1 MRSSSTSKMPGLAM
15 FAQLLNSPWNSGSA
29 STPTSPV
36 TSRGVALRFSRAL
49 RRPGVTPPRAAYVK
63 QQAPPRC
70 SSSPLAKGTDAVSRP
85 VSRAVRIRA
94 IWLTALVVSLAF
106 LTADSAFAQ
115 TSPSAMLDQ
124 YRSVRGTW
132 LTVAASY
139 ANRLFGLLA
148 LIEFAWTGAILVLE
162 RTDLQGWTAA
172 LIRKMMFIG
181 AFFALLNFGADWI
194 PRIIESF
201 QIVGQ
206 SASGLPS
213 LAPTD
218 ILVRGLSVAGN
229 LLSGAANS
237 GWMGTFGTALA
248 LVFAALLA
256 FLAFLGLTIQ
266 LVVTLVESYL
276 VIGAGFIF
284 LGFGGSRW
292 TVPYVERYIAYAV
305 STGVKVMVLYL
316 LLGAG
321 MTLTNTWE
329 AAATAVP
336 TSASPAVDALDISAS
351 AVILLMI
358 CWNAPKLAAGILGGT
373 PSFTGGDA
381 VSTAGGI
388 AQGVLLVGAAAAGGV
403 ALGAKVLAAKGGSMA
418 VGQAAGMGAGSAA
431 SGGMGGGFGSP
442 GSTGAGGPTGSSGP
456 RPGSGGGGAAGNPGG
471 QSGPAPQSSAP
482 NGTEPSKAAP
492 SGKDGT
498 KSQDNSSHN
507 RSTAPSG
514 QNGSGGTTNKT
525 TSSNAERQVSPPSP
539 STQAKDETGRTARTG
554 EVTSRVSRKLAAGT
568 QFVRMARS
576 AIPPDHAP
584 HGAPPALRSE
594 GEE

>member
-1 MRSSSTSKMPGLAM
+1 VRSCSEFKTPVPEM
-15 FAQLLNSPWNSGSA
+15 FVRLLRSRWSSGSA
-29 STPTSPV
+29 STAISPTR
-36 TSRGVALRFSRAL
+36 SRVDVLRFNRVPL
-49 RRPGVTPPRAAYVK
+49 RPGATLPRDASARQPASLPY
-63 QQAPPRC
+63 
-70 SSSPLAKGTDAVSRP
+70 SSSLREKATGADSKPGSKR
-85 VSRAVRIRA
+85 
-94 IWLTALVVSLAF
+94 LAF
-106 LTADSAFAQ
+106 VAGFLLLFLLTSDNVLAQ
-115 TSPSAMLDQ
+115 TTPSAMLDQ
-124 YRSVRGTW
+124 YRAVRTTW
-132 LTVAASY
+132 LSTAATY

-218 ILVRGLSVAGN
+218 ILVRGLNIAGN

-237 GWMGTFGTALA
+237 GWMGSFGTALA

-276 VIGAGFIF
+276 VVGAGFIF

-292 TVPYVERYIAYAV
+292 TAPYVERYISFAV

-321 MTLTNTWE
+321 LSLTNTWE
-329 AAATAVP
+329 GAATAVP
-336 TSASPAVDALDISAS
+336 NSASPAVDALDIAAS

-358 CWNAPKLAAGILGGT
+358 CWNAPKLAASILGGA

-381 VSTAGGI
+381 VSTAGGL
-388 AQGVLLVGAAAAGGV
+388 AQGALLVGAASAGGV
-403 ALGAKVLAAKGGSMA
+403 ALGAKMLAAKGGAMA
-418 VGQAAGMGAGSAA
+418 TSQAAGLGASGAA
-431 SGGMGGGFGSP
+431 SGGFSGGSGPAGPAGASGPPRGGGP
-442 GSTGAGGPTGSSGP
+442 QPSG
-456 RPGSGGGGAAGNPGG
+456 GGGGAAMPTDSNGHVSPPSGASSTQAGESGSQPEPGSPPPRG
-471 QSGPAPQSSAP
+471 STTASSTQEPKNSGSASNRSSSADARP
-482 NGTEPSKAAP
+482 
-492 SGKDGT
+492 
-498 KSQDNSSHN
+498 
-507 RSTAPSG
+507 
-514 QNGSGGTTNKT
+514 
-525 TSSNAERQVSPPSP
+525 QVSPPNSGQSRGERP
-539 STQAKDETGRTARTG
+539 GRMTQASEAAQK
-554 EVTSRVSRKLAAGT
+554 TSRQLAVGT

-576 AIPPDHAP
+576 SVPPDHAP
-584 HGAPPALRSE
+584 HSAPPALRTE

>member
-1 MRSSSTSKMPGLAM
+1 
-15 FAQLLNSPWNSGSA
+15 
-29 STPTSPV
+29 
-36 TSRGVALRFSRAL
+36 
-49 RRPGVTPPRAAYVK
+49 
-63 QQAPPRC
+63 
-70 SSSPLAKGTDAVSRP
+70 
-85 VSRAVRIRA
+85 
-94 IWLTALVVSLAF
+94 
-106 LTADSAFAQ
+106 
-115 TSPSAMLDQ
+115 MLDQ
-124 YRSVRGTW
+124 YRAVRGTW
-132 LTVAASY
+132 LTVAAGY

-148 LIEFAWTGAILVLE
+148 LIEFAWTGAMLVLE

-218 ILVRGLSVAGN
+218 VLVRGLNIAGN

-237 GWMGTFGTALA
+237 GWMGSFGTALA

-256 FLAFLGLTIQ
+256 FLAFLGLTVQ

-276 VIGAGFIF
+276 VVGAGFIF

-292 TVPYVERYIAYAV
+292 TAPYVERFIAFAV

-321 MTLTNTWE
+321 MALTNTWE

-336 TSASPAVDALDISAS
+336 GSPSPAVDALDIAAS

-358 CWNAPKLAAGILGGT
+358 CWNAPKLAASILGGS

-381 VSTAGGI
+381 VGTAGGL
-388 AQGVLLVGAAAAGGV
+388 AQGALLVGAAAAGGV
-403 ALGAKVLAAKGGSMA
+403 ALGAKMLAAKGGAMTA
-418 VGQAAGMGAGSAA
+418 GQAAGLGAGGAA
-431 SGGMGGGFGSP
+431 SGGGMGGGFGS
-442 GSTGAGGPTGSSGP
+442 AGPATSGGSSGGPAP
-456 RPGSGGGGAAGNPGG
+456 RPGGSGGGAAAG
-471 QSGPAPQSSAP
+471 
-482 NGTEPSKAAP
+482 P
-492 SGKDGT
+492 SG
-498 KSQDNSSHN
+498 
-507 RSTAPSG
+507 ASG
-514 QNGSGGTTNKT
+514 
-525 TSSNAERQVSPPSP
+525 QVSPPSTASSSAEPAGSSP
-539 STQAKDETGRTARTG
+539 SNASASGDGGESGKQQAAQGANSAGASASPSNSSETRGQVSPPSATGKSKPASGRLARASEATN
-554 EVTSRVSRKLAAGT
+554 RVSRKLAVGT

-576 AIPPDHAP
+576 AVPPDHAP
-584 HGAPPALRSE
+584 HSAPPALRSE
-594 GEE
+594 GDE

>member
-1 MRSSSTSKMPGLAM
+1 
-15 FAQLLNSPWNSGSA
+15 
-29 STPTSPV
+29 
-36 TSRGVALRFSRAL
+36 
-49 RRPGVTPPRAAYVK
+49 
-63 QQAPPRC
+63 
-70 SSSPLAKGTDAVSRP
+70 
-85 VSRAVRIRA
+85 
-94 IWLTALVVSLAF
+94 
-106 LTADSAFAQ
+106 
-115 TSPSAMLDQ
+115 MLDQ
-124 YRSVRGTW
+124 YRSVRNTW
-132 LTVAASY
+132 LTTAAGY

-218 ILVRGLSVAGN
+218 VLVRGLNIAGN

-237 GWMGTFGTALA
+237 GWMGSFGTALA

-256 FLAFLGLTIQ
+256 FLAFLGLTVQ

-276 VIGAGFIF
+276 VVGAGFIF

-292 TVPYVERYIAYAV
+292 TAPYVERYIAFAV

-321 MTLTNTWE
+321 MALTNTWE
-329 AAATAVP
+329 TAATAVP
-336 TSASPAVDALDISAS
+336 ASASPAVDALDISAS

-358 CWNAPKLAAGILGGT
+358 CWNAPKLAASMLGGS

-381 VSTAGGI
+381 VSTAGGV
-388 AQGVLLVGAAAAGGV
+388 AQGALLVGAAAAGGV
-403 ALGAKVLAAKGGSMA
+403 ALGAKMLAAKGGAMA
-418 VGQAAGMGAGSAA
+418 VGQAAGMGAGGAA
-431 SGGMGGGFGSP
+431 SGGSGGGSGSSGSP
-442 GSTGAGGPTGSSGP
+442 GGSSSSGGGGP
-456 RPGSGGGGAAGNPGG
+456 RPGG
-471 QSGPAPQSSAP
+471 
-482 NGTEPSKAAP
+482 
-492 SGKDGT
+492 
-498 KSQDNSSHN
+498 
-507 RSTAPSG
+507 
-514 QNGSGGTTNKT
+514 GSGGASVGFGGTGGQVSPPSVA
-525 TSSNAERQVSPPSP
+525 SSAQSSEGGASGETVSAPQDSGSGSSSAASVQNAGSVASKRTAAPEVPRQVSPPSNSS
-539 STQAKDETGRTARTG
+539 STQNGPGRMAQAS
-554 EVTSRVSRKLAAGT
+554 EATSRVSRKLAVGT

-576 AIPPDHAP
+576 AIPPDHVP
-584 HGAPPALRSE
+584 HSAPPALRSE

>member
-1 MRSSSTSKMPGLAM
+1 MRSCSAFRTPVPEM
-15 FAQLLNSPWNSGSA
+15 FVRLLRSRWSSGSV
-29 STPTSPV
+29 STEILRT
-36 TSRGVALRFSRAL
+36 TSRVDARLFNQLPLPPGATAPRDGSAKRQAWLRFSSS
-49 RRPGVTPPRAAYVK
+49 RPAKATGADSRQASNPPVVR
-63 QQAPPRC
+63 
-70 SSSPLAKGTDAVSRP
+70 PLALFAVFGFLFL
-85 VSRAVRIRA
+85 
-94 IWLTALVVSLAF
+94 LTSE
-106 LTADSAFAQ
+106 SAFAQ

-124 YRSVRGTW
+124 YRAVRGTW
-132 LTVAASY
+132 LSTAATY

-206 SASGLPS
+206 SASGLSS

-218 ILVRGLSVAGN
+218 VLVRGLNIAGN
-229 LLSGAANS
+229 LLTGAANS
-237 GWMGTFGTALA
+237 GWMSSFGTALA

-276 VIGAGFIF
+276 VVGAGFIF

-292 TVPYVERYIAYAV
+292 TAPYVERYISFAV

-321 MTLTNTWE
+321 MALTNTWE
-329 AAATAVP
+329 GAAMAIP
-336 TSASPAVDALDISAS
+336 TSASPAIDALDIASS

-358 CWNAPKLAAGILGGT
+358 CWNAPKLAASVLGGS

-381 VSTAGGI
+381 VSTAGGL
-388 AQGVLLVGAAAAGGV
+388 AQGALLVGAAAAGGV
-403 ALGAKVLAAKGGSMA
+403 ALGAKMLAAKGGAMGTS
-418 VGQAAGMGAGSAA
+418 QAAGLG
-431 SGGMGGGFGSP
+431 SGGSSAGWFGGGSGPP
-442 GSTGAGGPTGSSGP
+442 GPGGVNCPPPGGGPQP
-456 RPGSGGGGAAGNPGG
+456 RGGGGGAAASLGANGHLAPPSNGG
-471 QSGPAPQSSAP
+471 STQAGDSAQRPVEPATSESSGSASESSSRQRNDA
-482 NGTEPSKAAP
+482 
-492 SGKDGT
+492 
-498 KSQDNSSHN
+498 SSHAS
-507 RSTAPSG
+507 RPDVSDAS
-514 QNGSGGTTNKT
+514 
-525 TSSNAERQVSPPSP
+525 RQVSPPSAESRRGRP
-539 STQAKDETGRTARTG
+539 GRMAQASDASSEL
-554 EVTSRVSRKLAAGT
+554 SRRLAVGT

-584 HGAPPALRSE
+584 HSAPPALRTE

>member
-1 MRSSSTSKMPGLAM
+1 
-15 FAQLLNSPWNSGSA
+15 
-29 STPTSPV
+29 
-36 TSRGVALRFSRAL
+36 
-49 RRPGVTPPRAAYVK
+49 
-63 QQAPPRC
+63 
-70 SSSPLAKGTDAVSRP
+70 
-85 VSRAVRIRA
+85 
-94 IWLTALVVSLAF
+94 
-106 LTADSAFAQ
+106 
-115 TSPSAMLDQ
+115 MLDQ
-124 YRSVRGTW
+124 YRSVRNTW
-132 LTVAASY
+132 LTTAAGY

-218 ILVRGLSVAGN
+218 VLVRGLNIAGN

-237 GWMGTFGTALA
+237 GWMGSFGTALA

-256 FLAFLGLTIQ
+256 FLAFLGLTVQ

-276 VIGAGFIF
+276 VVGAGFIF

-292 TVPYVERYIAYAV
+292 TAPYVERYIAFAV

-321 MTLTNTWE
+321 MALTNTWE
-329 AAATAVP
+329 TAATAVP
-336 TSASPAVDALDISAS
+336 ASASPAVDALDISAS

-358 CWNAPKLAAGILGGT
+358 CWNAPKLAASMLGGS

-381 VSTAGGI
+381 VSTAGGV
-388 AQGVLLVGAAAAGGV
+388 AQGALLVGAAAAGGV
-403 ALGAKVLAAKGGSMA
+403 ALGAKMLAAKGGAMA
-418 VGQAAGMGAGSAA
+418 VGQAAGMGAGGAA
-431 SGGMGGGFGSP
+431 SGGSGGGSGSSGSP
-442 GSTGAGGPTGSSGP
+442 GGSSSSGGGGP
-456 RPGSGGGGAAGNPGG
+456 RPGG
-471 QSGPAPQSSAP
+471 
-482 NGTEPSKAAP
+482 
-492 SGKDGT
+492 
-498 KSQDNSSHN
+498 
-507 RSTAPSG
+507 
-514 QNGSGGTTNKT
+514 GSGGASVGFGGTGGQVSPPSVA
-525 TSSNAERQVSPPSP
+525 SSAQSSEGGASGETVSSPQDSGSGSSSAASVQNAGSVASNRTAAPEVPRQVSPPSSSANTKNGP
-539 STQAKDETGRTARTG
+539 GRMAQASEA
-554 EVTSRVSRKLAAGT
+554 TSRVSRKLAVGT

-576 AIPPDHAP
+576 AIPSDHVP
-584 HGAPPALRSE
+584 HSAPPALRSE

>member
-1 MRSSSTSKMPGLAM
+1 MRSSSASRMPVRAM
-15 FAQLLNSPWNSGSA
+15 FARLRNSRWNSGSG
-29 STPTSPV
+29 STPTSRM
-36 TSRGVALRFSRAL
+36 TSGGGVRRSRRAPQPPGETPRKAAFARQPASLRFFRPLRGKATVADSRRASSACLRRAVWLVALA
-49 RRPGVTPPRAAYVK
+49 
-63 QQAPPRC
+63 
-70 SSSPLAKGTDAVSRP
+70 
-85 VSRAVRIRA
+85 
-94 IWLTALVVSLAF
+94 ALVVATVS
-106 LTADSAFAQ
+106 SAWAQ

-124 YRSVRGTW
+124 YRTVRGTW
-132 LTVAASY
+132 LTVAAGY

-218 ILVRGLSVAGN
+218 VLVRGLNIAGN
-229 LLSGAANS
+229 LLNGAANS
-237 GWMGTFGTALA
+237 GWMGSFGTALA

-266 LVVTLVESYL
+266 LVVTLIESYL
-276 VIGAGFIF
+276 VVGAGFIF

-292 TVPYVERYIAYAV
+292 TAPYVERFIAFAV

-321 MTLTNTWE
+321 MAMTNTWE
-329 AAATAVP
+329 GAATAVP
-336 TSASPAVDALDISAS
+336 TSASPAIDALDIAAS

-358 CWNAPKLAAGILGGT
+358 CWNAPKLAASILGGS

-381 VSTAGGI
+381 VGTAGGL
-388 AQGVLLVGAAAAGGV
+388 AQGALLVGAAAAGGV
-403 ALGAKVLAAKGGSMA
+403 ALGAKMLAAKGGAMTA
-418 VGQAAGMGAGSAA
+418 GQAAGLGAGGGA
-431 SGGMGGGFGSP
+431 SGGGTSGGFGS
-442 GSTGAGGPTGSSGP
+442 TGSATSGGSNGGSP
-456 RPGSGGGGAAGNPGG
+456 RPGSGSGGAAASLAGFGG
-471 QSGPAPQSSAP
+471 
-482 NGTEPSKAAP
+482 
-492 SGKDGT
+492 
-498 KSQDNSSHN
+498 
-507 RSTAPSG
+507 
-514 QNGSGGTTNKT
+514 
-525 TSSNAERQVSPPSP
+525 QVSPPSTATP
-539 STQAKDETGRTARTG
+539 NAEPAGGAPHNSAASGESRDSGDQQAAQGANSGGGSANRAGTPEIQAQVSPPPPPGKAKPTAGRLARASDATN
-554 EVTSRVSRKLAAGT
+554 RVSRKLAVGT

-576 AIPPDHAP
+576 AVPPDHAP
-584 HGAPPALRSE
+584 HSAPPTLRSE
-594 GEE
+594 SDE